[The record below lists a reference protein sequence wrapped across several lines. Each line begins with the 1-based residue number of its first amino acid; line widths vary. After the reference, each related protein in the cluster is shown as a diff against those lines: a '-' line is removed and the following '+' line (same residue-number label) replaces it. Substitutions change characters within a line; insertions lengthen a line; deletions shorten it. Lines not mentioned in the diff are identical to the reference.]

1 MRRCLLNW
9 AASGLIGLL
18 SLLSATAGGS
28 ESITVAAAAS
38 LRLALPDIA
47 AAFHEAGN
55 PSPTLVFGASGS
67 LARQIEHGA
76 PYDVFASADEVLVKR
91 LIEQGLIAADSLATY
106 AEGVLALA
114 VSTPDWP
121 AGSDATLDATALRL
135 LLRPRFR
142 VIAIANPALA
152 PYGNAAREALR
163 RSGLWD
169 ALQPRIVYGDN
180 VRQVLTY
187 LETGNAEAAL
197 LAASLLHEAQGN
209 WRPIAGSLHR
219 PIRQTVG
226 VLARSPRARQA
237 RRFVAFLFR
246 EQSRAIL
253 RRYGLRPPS
262 GRGSPGCPDTSRGN
276 PAHPPQ

>member
-1 MRRCLLNW
+1 MRRCVLNW

-18 SLLSATAGGS
+18 SLLSTTTNGS

-76 PYDVFASADEVLVKR
+76 PYDVFASADEAWVKR

-135 LLRPRFR
+135 LLRSRFR

-163 RSGLWD
+163 RAGLWD

-209 WRPIAGSLHR
+209 WRPIAGSLHG

-262 GRGSPGCPDTSRGN
+262 GRGSPGYPDTSRGN
-276 PAHPPQ
+276 PARPPQ